1 MSLSQTMAA
10 LGQSIAAA
18 TAAVDKYQ
26 SDVDV
31 AIADRDNRIL
41 ILAQQNDLLRT
52 ENADLQAQLAKPTTP
67 PTPPVT
73 PPAGELAVLNRVPS
87 RAEVAMIDRAA
98 LRTILGDYRLK
109 AGETLENALV
119 KGCVT
124 ASYIKGQTPGRI
136 RNCVIDALDEKAYC
150 VNFTGNQ
157 MDVLVENCEL
167 VNSRAGATYGEHYK
181 LRRCHI
187 HGHQADAGKLQR
199 FATMEEC
206 VVEDLGKDTPDAHAD
221 GSQTDGT
228 KPRTDPRSLHKV
240 QIVRCLIVLKAGT
253 RNGHTYKATQ
263 GVIFGPR
270 AGMACFDLLVEGCVI
285 IVTNGKTG
293 QGIRAY
299 TGTGNGSSIRILN
312 NDITAEIPLALE
324 TGVIATGNKLTT
336 LPRTAA

>member
-181 LRRCHI
+181 LRRPRRRI
-187 HGHQADAGKLQR
+187 PDRRHQAANRPAKPPQGPDRPMPDRPESRDPQRAHLQGDPGRDLRPAGR
-199 FATMEEC
+199 H
-206 VVEDLGKDTPDAHAD
+206 G
-221 GSQTDGT
+221 
-228 KPRTDPRSLHKV
+228 
-240 QIVRCLIVLKAGT
+240 
-253 RNGHTYKATQ
+253 
-263 GVIFGPR
+263 
-270 AGMACFDLLVEGCVI
+270 LL
-285 IVTNGKTG
+285 
-293 QGIRAY
+293 
-299 TGTGNGSSIRILN
+299 
-312 NDITAEIPLALE
+312 
-324 TGVIATGNKLTT
+324 
-336 LPRTAA
+336 